1 MTEAEL
7 TLWRVKKELEAI
19 ETFNRVKERLG
30 QSPRAKEA
38 AERSDRGMK
47 VSESS
52 WHRHGKRGPGEF

>member
-1 MTEAEL
+1 MTEEE
-7 TLWRVKKELEAI
+7 KKAI
-19 ETFNRVKERLG
+19 ETFKRLRLKLG

-38 AERSDRGMK
+38 AERSDRGMQ